1 LQSDSS
7 KSPEKIILS
16 GQGSNLPGL
25 VGFLASSLNTKVEI
39 GNPWVNILK
48 EEIKEV
54 PDISFEN
61 SLGYTTALGLA
72 LKEYYD

>member
-1 LQSDSS
+1 
-7 KSPEKIILS
+7 
-16 GQGSNLPGL
+16 
-25 VGFLASSLNTKVEI
+25 LASSLNTKVEI